1 MKKIICPIFLFVFL
15 SSFVTAQA
23 ADWTKEYSEEI
34 EDGVLYKYYLKYDST
49 GFSKLH
55 VVECDLDN
63 PKVDVEVLTAENG
76 SSYLENTKVMAEK
89 NGTLAAINGDFFNMT
104 SKKTNML
111 GVVYQDAKMVSSPSK
126 DVWATFGITDAGT
139 VIMDYFGFSGK
150 VISPQGYETE
160 LYQINKVPVTGGSV
174 SMLTS
179 KWGKTAYLEDNMQ
192 ALLIKDG
199 RVTAKVSQKGDV
211 AFGDNDRML
220 LANVAVN
227 GFFDNFN
234 IGDEVKIE
242 YYLTGCNEN
251 LKEATG
257 GNTILVAD
265 GKRADFTNVSSGYAQ
280 RTAAAVDKSGKK
292 LMLAV
297 CEGRKTNCR
306 GMTQAQLADALIE
319 IGAYR
324 AINFDGGGSS
334 TMVVKNVMA
343 DSYEVKNS
351 VSSLRNV
358 ATSVGVVNNQPYI
371 GVAVSGKLELSD
383 KNILKG
389 DYVEPYY
396 KFFDA
401 NAHVVAAENVA
412 LSSSDPQ
419 AVIKDGR
426 VYLNTDGRHKI
437 YAEFGGVRLEA
448 EVNVISDIQSAYI
461 YPEKIEMNKGE
472 NREFSLTVWDFDG
485 NMAYVHPEAV
495 GWISDGVQINANTVS
510 GESGYIGVKFPK
522 AEIYCSINGAEK
534 PKSVFADTHFM
545 QQDEA
550 YGKKVTI
557 SAGSVKY
564 SSIADMI
571 RVLNH
576 ERSLSNA
583 DVLYMFGKPV
593 IKELKYWS
601 TNSYFGNPIDST
613 LIVTLAKKSGSLN
626 VGEQLSALA
635 RISESDK
642 KNIVIITEMAPNELP
657 EFEKELFFDSL
668 DKAKNNGK
676 NVFVVYNGTTKRSF
690 SQDGITYISCSDISA
705 KALSDGEGG
714 YVTFYISGDDIKYT
728 VF

>member
-1 MKKIICPIFLFVFL
+1 MKKIICPIFLLVFL

-23 ADWTKEYSEEI
+23 ADWSKEYSEEI
-34 EDGVLYKYYLKYDST
+34 EDGVVYKYYLKYDST

-63 PKVDVEVLTAENG
+63 PKVDIEVLTAENG

-89 NGTLAAINGDFFNMT
+89 NGTLAAINGDFFNMS
-104 SKKTNML
+104 SKRTNML
-111 GVVYQDAKMVSSPSK
+111 GVVYQDGEMVSSPSK

-150 VISPQGYETE
+150 IISPQGYETE

-211 AFGDNDRML
+211 EFGDNDRML
-220 LANVAVN
+220 LANYTVN
-227 GFFDNFN
+227 GFFNNFN

-257 GNTILVAD
+257 GNTVLVAD
-265 GKRADFTNVSSGYAQ
+265 GKRADFNNVSSGYAQ
-280 RTAAAVDKSGKK
+280 RTAAAVDKSGRK

-297 CEGRKTNCR
+297 CEGRRTNCR
-306 GMTQAQLADALIE
+306 GMTQEQLADALIE

-334 TMVVKNVMA
+334 TMVVKNVMG
-343 DSYEVKNS
+343 DSYEVKNGA
-351 VSSLRNV
+351 SSLRNV
-358 ATSVGVVNNQPYI
+358 STSVGVVNNQPYI
-371 GVAVSGKLELSD
+371 GTAVSGKLELSD

-401 NAHVVAAENVA
+401 NAHVVAAENVV
-412 LSSSDPQ
+412 LTSSDPQ

-426 VYLNTDGRHKI
+426 VYLNTEGRHKI
-437 YAEFGGVRLEA
+437 YAEYGGVRLEA
-448 EVNVISDIQSAYI
+448 DANVISDIQSAYI
-461 YPEKIEMNKGE
+461 YPERIEMNKGE
-472 NREFSLTVWDFDG
+472 SREFSLTVWDFDG

-495 GWISDGVQINANTVS
+495 DWISEGVQIDANTVS

-534 PKSVFADTHFM
+534 PRTIFADTPFM
-545 QQDEA
+545 QNEP
-550 YGKKVTI
+550 YGKKVKI
-557 SAGSVKY
+557 SAGSAKY

-576 ERSLSNA
+576 ERSLADA

-626 VGEQLSALA
+626 IGEQLSAVA
-635 RISESDK
+635 RLSESDK
-642 KNIVIITEMAPNELP
+642 KNIVVITEIAPGELS
-657 EFEKELFFDSL
+657 EFEKELLFDSL

-676 NVFVVYNGTTKRSF
+676 NVFIVYNGTTKRTF
-690 SQDGITYISCSDISA
+690 LQDGITYISCADVSGA
-705 KALSDGEGG
+705 ALADGESG
-714 YVTFYISGDDIKYT
+714 YVTFYISGDEIKYT